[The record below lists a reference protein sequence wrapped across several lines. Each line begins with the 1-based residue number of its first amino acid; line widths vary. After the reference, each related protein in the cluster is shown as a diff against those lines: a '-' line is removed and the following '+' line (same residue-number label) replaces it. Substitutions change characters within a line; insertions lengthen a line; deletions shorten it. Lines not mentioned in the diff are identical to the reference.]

1 MATGGGRGLSPLRHT
16 SCEIIN
22 LVIDRMTEVVRI
34 MCCHLDEVVLPE
46 KIVKAQHRPLDTRKD
61 ESNFGRSF
69 GVDLWC
75 FGVVA

>member
-1 MATGGGRGLSPLRHT
+1 MATGGGRGLSPLRHA

-22 LVIDRMTEVVRI
+22 LVIGRTTEVVRN